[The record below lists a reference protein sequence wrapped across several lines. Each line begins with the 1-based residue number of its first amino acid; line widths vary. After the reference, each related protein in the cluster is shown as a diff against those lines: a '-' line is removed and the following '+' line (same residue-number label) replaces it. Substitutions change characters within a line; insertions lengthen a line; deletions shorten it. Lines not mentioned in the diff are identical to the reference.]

1 MLLNPAANPAL
12 LISKSIEFHSED
24 KLAMYFSGLT
34 TPTLSPS
41 LPISLTSGH
50 IIFSFTLGPVS
61 REGGALC
68 GLRTIDFFLI

>member
-1 MLLNPAANPAL
+1 MILQTGGLALGEISTKSSPASSDRSRAL
-12 LISKSIEFHSED
+12 
-24 KLAMYFSGLT
+24 SGQT

-41 LPISLTSGH
+41 LPISLISGH
-50 IIFSFTLGPVS
+50 IMFSFTLGPVS